1 MHEVAQ
7 KLDALL
13 PHAMS
18 KNNLLILSFLLFVTP
33 MAPKSSGTP
42 ATDFPRESIEWCDI
56 WIPHSNE
63 NKLPRVLLLGDSIT
77 RGYRPEVDK
86 RLNGK
91 AYVAQLASSAFVN
104 DPALLAQ
111 VAMVLD
117 HNTFDVIHFNNGMH
131 GWQHSE
137 QEYEQGLPVLI
148 ETIRK
153 HAPKAK
159 LVWASTTP
167 LRDNSAPAATG
178 APKDSASAESGRLMT
193 QADVKKVSD
202 ARIRARN
209 AIAEKI
215 MTANHIPID
224 DLYTLSAGHPEQHS
238 DNVHFNPAG
247 VNHQADQVAQS
258 VTKQLP

>member
-1 MHEVAQ
+1 M
-7 KLDALL
+7 KKINIALRLGLLLTAALNTATAL
-13 PHAMS
+13 PPPGAS
-18 KNNLLILSFLLFVTP
+18 Y
-33 MAPKSSGTP
+33 
-42 ATDFPRESIEWCDI
+42 PRESIEWCDI

-77 RGYRPEVDK
+77 RAYRPEVEK
-86 RLNGK
+86 RLNGR
-91 AYVAQLASSAFVN
+91 AYVAQLASSAFVS

-117 HNTFDVIHFNNGMH
+117 NNNFDVIHFNNGMH
-131 GWQHSE
+131 GWEHSE
-137 QEYEQGLPVLI
+137 QEYQQGLPVLI

-153 HAPKAK
+153 HAPNAK

-167 LRDNSAPAATG
+167 LRDDSTPAGTG

-193 QADVKKVSD
+193 LADVKKVSD

-215 MTANHIPID
+215 MAANRIPID
-224 DLYTLSAGHPEQHS
+224 DLYSLSAGHPEQHS
-238 DNVHFNPAG
+238 DNVHFNGSG
-247 VNHQADQVAQS
+247 VNLQADQVAQS
-258 VTKQLP
+258 VTK

>member
-1 MHEVAQ
+1 
-7 KLDALL
+7 
-13 PHAMS
+13 MS
-18 KNNLLILSFLLFVTP
+18 KNNLLTLSLLLCAAS
-33 MAPKSSGTP
+33 MAPKASATP

-77 RGYRPEVDK
+77 RGYRPEVEK

-91 AYVAQLASSAFVN
+91 AYVAQLASSAFIT

-117 HNTFDVIHFNNGMH
+117 NNKFDVIHFNNGMH
-131 GWQHSE
+131 GWEHSD

-153 HAPKAK
+153 HAPNAK
-159 LVWASTTP
+159 LVWANTTP
-167 LRDNSAPAATG
+167 LRDNSAPAAAG
-178 APKDSASAESGRLMT
+178 APKDSASAEAGRLMT

-215 MTANHIPID
+215 MSANRIPVD

-238 DNVHFNPAG
+238 DNVHFNGTG
-247 VNHQADQVAQS
+247 VNLQADQVAQS

>member
-1 MHEVAQ
+1 M
-7 KLDALL
+7 KKINIALRLGLLLTAALNTATAL
-13 PHAMS
+13 PPPGAS
-18 KNNLLILSFLLFVTP
+18 Y
-33 MAPKSSGTP
+33 
-42 ATDFPRESIEWCDI
+42 PRESIEWCDI

-77 RGYRPEVDK
+77 RAYRPEVEK
-86 RLNGK
+86 RLNGR
-91 AYVAQLASSAFVN
+91 AYVAQLASSAFVS

-117 HNTFDVIHFNNGMH
+117 NNNFDVIHFNNGMH
-131 GWQHSE
+131 GWEHSE
-137 QEYEQGLPVLI
+137 QEYQQGLPVLI

-153 HAPKAK
+153 HAPNAK

-167 LRDNSAPAATG
+167 LRDDSTPAGTG

-215 MTANHIPID
+215 MAANRIPID
-224 DLYTLSAGHPEQHS
+224 DLYSLSAGHPEQHS
-238 DNVHFNPAG
+238 DNVHFNGSG
-247 VNHQADQVAQS
+247 VNLQADQVAQS
-258 VTKQLP
+258 VTK

>member
-1 MHEVAQ
+1 
-7 KLDALL
+7 
-13 PHAMS
+13 MS
-18 KNNLLILSFLLFVTP
+18 KNNLLTLSLLLCAAS
-33 MAPKSSGTP
+33 MAPKASATP

-77 RGYRPEVDK
+77 RGYRPEVEK

-91 AYVAQLASSAFVN
+91 AYVAQLASSAFIT

-117 HNTFDVIHFNNGMH
+117 NNKFDVIHFNNGMH
-131 GWQHSE
+131 GWEHSD

-153 HAPKAK
+153 HAPNAK
-159 LVWASTTP
+159 LVWANTTP
-167 LRDNSAPAATG
+167 LRDNSAPAAAG

-202 ARIRARN
+202 VRIRARN

-215 MTANHIPID
+215 MTANRIPVD

-238 DNVHFNPAG
+238 DNVHFNGSG
-247 VNHQADQVAQS
+247 VNLQADQVSQ
-258 VTKQLP
+258 VVLKQLP

>member
-1 MHEVAQ
+1 
-7 KLDALL
+7 
-13 PHAMS
+13 MS
-18 KNNLLILSFLLFVTP
+18 KNNLLALSLLLCAAS
-33 MAPKSSGTP
+33 MAPKACATP

-77 RGYRPEVDK
+77 RGYRPEVEK

-91 AYVAQLASSAFVN
+91 AYVAQLASSAFIT

-117 HNTFDVIHFNNGMH
+117 NNKFDVIHFNNGMH
-131 GWQHSE
+131 GWEHSD
-137 QEYEQGLPVLI
+137 QEYEQGIPVLI

-153 HAPKAK
+153 HAPNAK
-159 LVWASTTP
+159 LVWANTTP
-167 LRDNSAPAATG
+167 LRDNSVPAAAG

-215 MTANHIPID
+215 MTANRIPMD
-224 DLYTLSAGHPEQHS
+224 DLYTLSVGHPEQHS
-238 DNVHFNPAG
+238 DNVHFNGSG
-247 VNHQADQVAQS
+247 VGLQATQVTQS
-258 VTKQLP
+258 VEKLLP

>member
-1 MHEVAQ
+1 MKKTKIALSLGLLLTAALNTATAQ
-7 KLDALL
+7 PPPGA
-13 PHAMS
+13 S
-18 KNNLLILSFLLFVTP
+18 Y
-33 MAPKSSGTP
+33 
-42 ATDFPRESIEWCDI
+42 PRESIEWCDV
-56 WIPHSNE
+56 WIPHCNE

-77 RGYRPEVDK
+77 RGYRPEVEK

-91 AYVAQLASSAFVN
+91 VYVAQLASSAFVS

-117 HNTFDVIHFNNGMH
+117 NNNFDVIHFNNGMH
-131 GWQHSE
+131 GWEHSE
-137 QEYEQGLPVLI
+137 QEYQQGLLVLLD
-148 ETIRK
+148 TIRK
-153 HAPKAK
+153 HAPNAK

-167 LRDNSAPAATG
+167 LRDDSTPAATG

-202 ARIRARN
+202 VRIKDRN

-215 MTANHIPID
+215 MTSNRIPVD

-238 DNVHFNPAG
+238 DNVHFNASG
-247 VNHQADQVAQS
+247 VHLQADQVSQI
-258 VTKQLP
+258 VLKQLP